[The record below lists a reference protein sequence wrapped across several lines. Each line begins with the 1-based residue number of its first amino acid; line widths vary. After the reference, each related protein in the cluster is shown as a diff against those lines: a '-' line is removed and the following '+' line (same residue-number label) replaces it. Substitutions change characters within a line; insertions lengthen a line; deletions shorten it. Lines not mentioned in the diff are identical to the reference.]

1 MCIKRQSLKTPIFRS
16 CTASPQACA
25 ILARMGPG
33 VLPVVPLNRCRVLCT
48 PLPRRGLQQGFTDLG
63 GGVWL
68 SRKAEVPLFELE
80 CAGSR

>member
-1 MCIKRQSLKTPIFRS
+1 
-16 CTASPQACA
+16 
-25 ILARMGPG
+25 MGPG